1 MYLED
6 NPLRVRDWSRQQR
19 ESGHIVGFIPTMGA
33 LHDGHLSLVSTARN
47 AGADRVVVSIFVNP
61 TQFGPEEDLTAYPRD
76 LAGDMARLSALDVD
90 LVFQPTAETIYPA
103 GSQTSVALSDLPHRL
118 CGLDRPVHFAGVATV
133 VSLLFN
139 IVEPTLAVFGEK
151 DFQQLQIIRQLV
163 KDLYYDVQVISAP
176 IIREADGLAMSS
188 RNVYLE
194 PDERQRALC
203 LSEALRLAQRLV
215 SSGVVSASDIV
226 QKMITHLTA
235 FDADIQYVKIVDE
248 STLED
253 VNTVSGTA
261 RALVAARFGSTRLI
275 DNIRLDSTWDPEPP
289 QTVS

>member
-6 NPLRVRDWSRQQR
+6 TPQRVRDWSRQQR

-33 LHDGHLSLVSTARN
+33 LHDGHLSLVSTARK
-47 AGADRVVVSIFVNP
+47 AGADRIVVSIFVNP
-61 TQFGPEEDLTAYPRD
+61 TQFGPEEDLAAYPRD

-90 LVFQPTAETIYPA
+90 LVFQPTAEMIYPA
-103 GSQTSVALSDLPHRL
+103 GSQTTVALSHLPHRL

-203 LSEALRLAQRLV
+203 LWESLKLAQRLV
-215 SSGVVSASDIV
+215 SSGVVSASELV
-226 QKMITHLTA
+226 QQMITHLTA

-275 DNIRLDSTWDPEPP
+275 DNMRLDSTWGSEPP
-289 QTVS
+289 